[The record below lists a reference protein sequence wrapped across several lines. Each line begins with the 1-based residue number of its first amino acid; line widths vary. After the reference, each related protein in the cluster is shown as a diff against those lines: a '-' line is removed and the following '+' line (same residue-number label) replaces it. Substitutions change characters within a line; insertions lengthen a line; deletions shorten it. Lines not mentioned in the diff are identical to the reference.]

1 MIMQMQTRL
10 LAALA
15 VLFAASAFPA
25 TQPPFSEPSLSP
37 DGRTI
42 AFVSGGDIWTV
53 PLAGGDARLLVANP
67 ATESRP
73 LFSPDGK
80 SLAFVST
87 RTGNGDIYVLDLTT
101 GDTRRVTFDDVREM
115 LDGWSR
121 DGKWI
126 YFSSNSG
133 EADSG
138 AADIW
143 RIPSAG
149 GTPMPVTNEPMMYE
163 YFAAPSPDGS
173 SVAFVASGFAN
184 NQWWRKGHS
193 HMDESQIFVVDE
205 NHHYTAITDD
215 GAKQLW
221 PMWSPDGK
229 RIFYVSDR
237 SGSDNIWS
245 ILHGSHEPQKLTS
258 FTSGR
263 VIWPSIGNDERF
275 LSLLSPQPIVENDFS
290 SIHHCDFWAAR

>member
-1 MIMQMQTRL
+1 MQTRL
-10 LAALA
+10 IAALVVFIA
-15 VLFAASAFPA
+15 TTAFAA
-25 TQPPFSEPSLSP
+25 TQPPFYEPSLSP
-37 DGRTI
+37 DAKTI

-53 PLAGGDARLLVANP
+53 PITGGDARLLVANP

-87 RTGNGDIYVLDLTT
+87 RTGNGDIYILDLTT
-101 GDTRRVTFDDVREM
+101 GDTRRLTYDDTREL
-115 LDGWSR
+115 LDGWKR

-126 YFSSNSG
+126 YYSSNSG

-149 GTPMPVTNEPMMYE
+149 GTAMPVTNERMMYE
-163 YFAAPSPDGS
+163 YFAAPSPDGK

-184 NQWWRKGHS
+184 AQWWRKGHS
-193 HMDESQIFVVDE
+193 HMDESQIFTVDAD
-205 NHHYTAITDD
+205 HHYAAITAD
-215 GAKQLW
+215 GAKELW
-221 PMWSPDGK
+221 PMWSPSGD

-245 ILHGSHEPQKLTS
+245 IVPGSQPQKLTN

-263 VIWPSIGNDERF
+263 VIWPAISNDGRGIVFER
-275 LSLLSPQPIVENDFS
+275 DFGIWS
-290 SIHHCDFWAAR
+290 FDTANGKVGQVP